1 MPYER
6 LKSKKLE
13 EDAIS
18 LIKTKNLFFHE
29 DVIAYLGIAKG
40 TYYNHKLNE
49 MDSIKE
55 ALELNRVITKN
66 SMRKKWAISDSSALQ
81 IGLYKLIATKEEQRA
96 LSMQTIDLDI
106 PEDLEITIN
115 IKK

>member
-1 MPYER
+1 MDYST
-6 LKSKKLE
+6 KSLE
-13 EDAIS
+13 IKAIK
-18 LIKTKNLFFHE
+18 LIKEKNLFFHE
-29 DVIAYLGIAKG
+29 DVIAYLGIGKG

-49 MDSIKE
+49 MDTIKE

-66 SMRKKWAISDSSALQ
+66 TMRKKWSISDNSALQ
-81 IGLYKLIATKEEQRA
+81 MGLYKLIATKEEQRA
-96 LSMQTIDLDI
+96 LSMQTIDLEI

>member
-1 MPYER
+1 MQNNTE
-6 LKSKKLE
+6 SLE
-13 EDAIS
+13 TKAIK
-18 LIKTKNLFFHE
+18 LIKEKNLFFHE

-66 SMRKKWAISDSSALQ
+66 SMRKKWAISDNSALQ
-81 IGLYKLIATKEEQRA
+81 MGLYKLIATKEEQRA
-96 LSMQTIDLDI
+96 LSMQTIDLEI

-115 IKK
+115 INK